1 MKHNPIYKVL
11 SIAGFD
17 GSGGAGLQADL
28 KTFSALGCYGTTAL
42 TSLPVQNTTGV
53 KAIYD
58 IETKCIEEQIKAI
71 LDDIKI
77 DAVKIGMLH
86 RQDIIEAVAKIL
98 SDYGIQNIVLDP
110 VMVAKSGDKLL
121 YPSAIHSMREKLFPI
136 TTVLTPNLM
145 EATELLQRPI
155 ESKQEMEKAAF
166 DLIEMG
172 PSAVIVK
179 GGHFNG
185 DADDCLMFKKNQ
197 EIETHWF
204 NAKRIQTKN
213 THGTGCTFSAAI
225 ASFLARGFTILDSV
239 RHAKEYLTK
248 SIEIGA
254 DLKIGKGNGPV
265 HHFHHLW
272 DLYLKSEVKK

>member
-1 MKHNPIYKVL
+1 MNP
-11 SIAGFD
+11 
-17 GSGGAGLQADL
+17 
-28 KTFSALGCYGTTAL
+28 
-42 TSLPVQNTTGV
+42 
-53 KAIYD
+53 
-58 IETKCIEEQIKAI
+58 
-71 LDDIKI
+71 
-77 DAVKIGMLH
+77 
-86 RQDIIEAVAKIL
+86 
-98 SDYGIQNIVLDP
+98 
-110 VMVAKSGDKLL
+110 
-121 YPSAIHSMREKLFPI
+121 
-136 TTVLTPNLM
+136 
-145 EATELLQRPI
+145 
-155 ESKQEMEKAAF
+155 
-166 DLIEMG
+166 
-172 PSAVIVK
+172 
-179 GGHFNG
+179 
-185 DADDCLMFKKNQ
+185 KKNQ